1 MITGDFGIDSKG
13 PDSNK
18 AGMPSYI
25 IVSRNLSMLWG
36 MLFSTLVLWSIFI
49 VAAPLGLLSGTAVL
63 FGMAP
68 LVGLIAGQQSMF
80 AGVFGLVSLVL
91 VGAAFILAT
100 RIFRA
105 PLITGDEIAIQDVQR
120 LMIGRLLSWWITI
133 PASMFAFLLAAAG
146 NKLISLPFLV
156 ISIGALFLL
165 KPSRK
170 TS

>member
-1 MITGDFGIDSKG
+1 
-13 PDSNK
+13 
-18 AGMPSYI
+18 
-25 IVSRNLSMLWG
+25 
-36 MLFSTLVLWSIFI
+36 
-49 VAAPLGLLSGTAVL
+49 
-63 FGMAP
+63 MAP
-68 LVGLIAGQQSMF
+68 LVGLIADQQSMF
-80 AGVFGLVSLVL
+80 AGVLGLVSLVL

-120 LMIGRLLSWWITI
+120 LMIGRLLSWVITI

-156 ISIGALFLL
+156 ISIATLFLL

>member
-1 MITGDFGIDSKG
+1 
-13 PDSNK
+13 
-18 AGMPSYI
+18 MPSYI

-49 VAAPLGLLSGTAVL
+49 VAAPLGLLSGTAVTL

-68 LVGLIAGQQSMF
+68 LVGLIADQQSMF
-80 AGVFGLVSLVL
+80 AGVLGLVSLVL

-120 LMIGRLLSWWITI
+120 LMIGRLLSWVITI

-156 ISIGALFLL
+156 ISIATLFLL